1 MLQLDSRQVRAVTL
15 SPTLFSIP
23 ILTRNHKLR
32 ICTSFDSSIE
42 IFSVHHSGTGIHILT
57 SNKKIKDGMKG
68 IPSSTTFSPPWT
80 VYAAGSLSSS
90 LGSIVVYAVETD
102 EEQEAVGGGVTRV
115 CTLVLRS

>member
-23 ILTRNHKLR
+23 MLTGDQKLR

-42 IFSVHHSGTGIHILT
+42 IFPVHHPGTGIYILT

-68 IPSSTTFSPPWT
+68 ITSPTSFSPSGT
-80 VYAAGSLSSS
+80 VYAAISPSSN
-90 LGSIVVYAVETD
+90 LGSIVVYDVETD
-102 EEQEAVGGGVTRV
+102 EVGIYTS
-115 CTLVLRS
+115 RSL

>member
-1 MLQLDSRQVRAVTL
+1 MLTGDH
-15 SPTLFSIP
+15 
-23 ILTRNHKLR
+23 NLR

-42 IFSVHHSGTGIHILT
+42 IFSVHHPGTGIHILT

-68 IPSSTTFSPPWT
+68 IPSSTSFSPPWT

-102 EEQEAVGGGVTRV
+102 EEQEAVGGGVTQV